1 MLTIVAMGSAPLV
14 TPAWAQSE
22 ADASSLDTVTVTG
35 TVPTYGDTPP
45 PAFAGGQIAAGG
57 RVGLLGEKDAMDIPF
72 SVTSYTSELIE
83 NQQSQ
88 TLGDTLQNDASVS
101 VGQGYGIYGEAFK
114 IRGFDLNGDD
124 VAYGGLYGVLP
135 RQLINSDIAERIEVF
150 KGASAFTS
158 GIPIGGNGG
167 IGGTVNIEPKHAGNE
182 PMLKLS
188 KIGRASC
195 RERV

>member
-101 VGQGYGIYGEAFK
+101 VGQGMVSSTGKPSRFA
-114 IRGFDLNGDD
+114 
-124 VAYGGLYGVLP
+124 
-135 RQLINSDIAERIEVF
+135 
-150 KGASAFTS
+150 AS
-158 GIPIGGNGG
+158 I
-167 IGGTVNIEPKHAGNE
+167 
-182 PMLKLS
+182 
-188 KIGRASC
+188 
-195 RERV
+195 